1 MLAHASDMVGQII
14 HISCCGKIWRVQ
26 ILGFHVE
33 FSDENYVKTN
43 DCETTGEYTKVDK
56 MRLKDEIS
64 SLILVS
70 L

>member
-1 MLAHASDMVGQII
+1 M
-14 HISCCGKIWRVQ
+14 
-26 ILGFHVE
+26 
-33 FSDENYVKTN
+33 KTN